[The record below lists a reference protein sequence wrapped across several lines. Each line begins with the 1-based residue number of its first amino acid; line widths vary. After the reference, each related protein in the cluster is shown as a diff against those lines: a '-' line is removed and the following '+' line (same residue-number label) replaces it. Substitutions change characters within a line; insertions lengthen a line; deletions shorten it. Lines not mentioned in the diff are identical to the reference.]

1 MLTEIH
7 IRDLATIE
15 ELDLP
20 LKHGG
25 SVITG
30 ETGAGKSIF
39 IEAIELALGAR
50 GSANIIRAG
59 KERADISLYFDISK
73 LPNAGEWLQSHDFS
87 QDKPECI
94 IRRVLSADGRSR
106 SYINGYPATQHLARE
121 LGEFLFHLHG
131 QYEQQVLLK
140 ADNQRELLDRYA
152 GHMSLTHD
160 IKACAE
166 RWKKLENDIQQLRA
180 ASAKRSERSD
190 YLRFQL
196 DELNTLNVRDGEWE
210 KLEAEHHKLTHSEE
224 LLRNIQRSIAL
235 LDDGE
240 QNVLTSL
247 TDIRKSLE
255 AVQTVDKKITA
266 WLSTLNSAEIQ
277 LSDMKIEL
285 SDYLE
290 ETELDPERLQF
301 IEQRVTA
308 IYDTARKHKI
318 QPQELTALHQ
328 RLQQEWDTLE
338 NSDSDLAKLAE
349 QQKST
354 AAEYKKLAA
363 ELSKN
368 RAKVAASLEK
378 TITKSIRAL
387 SLPHGEFHIAL
398 EAEEHAMS
406 AHGAEKI
413 VFHIKT
419 NPDQKLQPLV
429 KAISGGEL
437 SRLSLAVHLALA
449 DRISTPTLI
458 FDEVD
463 TGVGGATAEKIGKLL
478 RTLGETYQI
487 FCVTHQPQV
496 AACGQHHMLVEKTF
510 VGNSTYTRLR
520 FLNPQERKNE
530 VARMLGG
537 EKITDTTLK
546 HAEEMLGILNPA

>member
-1 MLTEIH
+1 MLTHIH

-20 LKHGG
+20 LLHGG
-25 SVITG
+25 SMITG

-50 GSANIIRAG
+50 GSANIIRVG
-59 KERADISLYFDISK
+59 KERADISLHFDISK
-73 LPNAGEWLQSHDFS
+73 LPNAGDWLTAHDFS
-87 QDKPECI
+87 AEEHECI
-94 IRRVLSADGRSR
+94 IRRVLSADGRSK
-106 SYINGYPATQHLARE
+106 SYINGYPATQQLARE
-121 LGEFLFHLHG
+121 LGELLFHLHG

-152 GHMSLTHD
+152 GHMSLVQQVKCT
-160 IKACAE
+160 AE
-166 RWKKLENDIQQLRA
+166 RWKKLELDIQLLRE
-180 ASAKRSERSD
+180 ASSKRSERSD

-210 KLEAEHHKLTHSEE
+210 KLETEHHRLTHSEE
-224 LLRNIQRSIAL
+224 LLRNIQRVIAI
-235 LDDGE
+235 LDDSDV
-240 QNVLTSL
+240 NVLSGL
-247 TDIRKSLE
+247 ADIRKSLE
-255 AVQTVDKKITA
+255 AVQTVEKKIPE
-266 WLSTLNSAEIQ
+266 WLNTLNSAEIQ

-285 SDYLE
+285 NDYLE
-290 ETELDPERLQF
+290 HADLDPERLQF
-301 IEQRVTA
+301 IEQRVSH

-318 QPQELTALHQ
+318 QPQELPALHQ
-328 RLQQEWDTLE
+328 RLQQEWDALE
-338 NSDSDLAKLAE
+338 NSDTDLEKLANE
-349 QQKST
+349 QKQLLN
-354 AAEYKKLAA
+354 EYRTLAT
-363 ELSKN
+363 ELSNN
-368 RAKVAASLEK
+368 RRKIAATLAK

-387 SLPHGEFHIAL
+387 SLPHGEFNIAL
-398 EAEEHAMS
+398 EADDHLIS
-406 AHGAEKI
+406 PHGAEKI
-413 VFHIKT
+413 VFLIKT
-419 NPDQKLQPLV
+419 NPDQKLQPLAKV
-429 KAISGGEL
+429 ISGGEL

-496 AACGQHHMLVEKTF
+496 AACGQHHILVEKTF
-510 VGNSTYTRLR
+510 TGNSTHTHLR
-520 FLNPQERKNE
+520 FLNAGERKAE

-537 EKITDTTLK
+537 ETITDTTRA
-546 HAEEMLGILNPA
+546 HAEEMLAAMSSS

>member
-1 MLTEIH
+1 MLTHIH

-20 LKHGG
+20 LLHGG
-25 SVITG
+25 SMITG

-50 GSANIIRAG
+50 GSANIIRVG

-73 LPNAGEWLQSHDFS
+73 LPNAGEWLKQHDFS
-87 QDKPECI
+87 QETPECI

-106 SYINGYPATQHLARE
+106 SYINGYPATQQLARE
-121 LGEFLFHLHG
+121 LGELLFHLHG

-140 ADNQRELLDRYA
+140 AENQRELLDRYA
-152 GHMSLTHD
+152 GHMQLVHD
-160 IKACAE
+160 VKHCAE
-166 RWKKLENDIQQLRA
+166 RWKKLEHDIAQLREA
-180 ASAKRSERSD
+180 ASKHSERSD

-196 DELNTLNVRDGEWE
+196 DELNTLNVRADEWE

-224 LLRNIQRSIAL
+224 LLRNMQRVIAI

-240 QNVLTSL
+240 QNVLTGL
-247 TDIRKSLE
+247 ADIRKSLE
-255 AVQTVDKKITA
+255 AVQTVEKKIPE
-266 WLSTLNSAEIQ
+266 WLGTLNSAEIQ

-290 ETELDPERLQF
+290 QADLDPERLQF
-301 IEQRVTA
+301 IEQRVSH

-318 QPQELTALHQ
+318 QPQELCALHQ
-328 RLQQEWDTLE
+328 RLQQEWDALE
-338 NSDSDLAKLAE
+338 NSDHDLAKLAE
-349 QQKST
+349 QQKNLI
-354 AAEYKKLAA
+354 AEYKKLAS

-368 RAKVAASLEK
+368 RRKVATGLAK
-378 TITKSIRAL
+378 TITHSIRAL
-387 SLPHGEFHIAL
+387 SLPHGEFQIAL
-398 EAEEHAMS
+398 ETEEHAMS
-406 AHGAEKI
+406 AHGEERI
-413 VFHIKT
+413 VFLIKT
-419 NPDQKLQPLV
+419 NPDQKLQPLAKV
-429 KAISGGEL
+429 ISGGEL

-496 AACGQHHMLVEKTF
+496 AACGQQHILVEKTF
-510 VGNSTYTRLR
+510 EGKSTHTRLR
-520 FLNPQERKNE
+520 FLNAAERKAE

-537 EKITDTTLK
+537 EKITDTTLA
-546 HAEEMLGILNPA
+546 HAEEMLQAWTPA

>member
-25 SVITG
+25 SMITG

-50 GSANIIRAG
+50 GSANIIRVS

-73 LPNAGEWLQSHDFS
+73 LPNAGEWLHAHDFS

-106 SYINGYPATQHLARE
+106 SYINGYPATQQLARE
-121 LGEFLFHLHG
+121 LGELLFHLHG

-140 ADNQRELLDRYA
+140 AENQRELLDRYA
-152 GHMSLTHD
+152 GHMPLAQE

-180 ASAKRSERSD
+180 AASRRSERSD

-235 LDDGE
+235 LEDGE
-240 QNVLTSL
+240 QNVLSSL
-247 TDIRKSLE
+247 GDIRKSLE
-255 AVQTVDKKITA
+255 AVQTVDKKISG

-308 IYDTARKHKI
+308 IYDIARKHKI

-328 RLQQEWDTLE
+328 RLQQEWDALE
-338 NSDSDLAKLAE
+338 NSDNDLAKLAE
-349 QQKST
+349 QQKAT

-406 AHGAEKI
+406 PHGAEKI

-419 NPDQKLQPLV
+419 NPDQKLQPLAKV
-429 KAISGGEL
+429 ISGGEL

-510 VGNSTYTRLR
+510 VGNSTHTRLR
-520 FLNPQERKNE
+520 FLNPDERKAE

-546 HAEEMLGILNPA
+546 HAEEMLEVLNPA

>member
-20 LKHGG
+20 LQHGG
-25 SVITG
+25 SMITG

-50 GSANIIRAG
+50 GSANIIRAS

-73 LPNAGEWLQSHDFS
+73 LPNAEVWLLAHDFS
-87 QDKPECI
+87 QDKSECM
-94 IRRVLSADGRSR
+94 IRRVLSTDGRSR
-106 SYINGYPATQHLARE
+106 SYINGYPATQQLARE
-121 LGEFLFHLHG
+121 LGELLFHLHG

-140 ADNQRELLDRYA
+140 AENQRELLDRYA
-152 GHMSLTHD
+152 GHIQLTHD
-160 IKACAE
+160 IKANAE
-166 RWKKLENDIQQLRA
+166 KWKKLEHGIQQLRQA
-180 ASAKRSERSD
+180 ASKRNERSE

-196 DELNTLNVRDGEWE
+196 DELNMLSIREGEWE
-210 KLEAEHHKLTHSEE
+210 KLETEHHKLTHSEE
-224 LLRNIQRSIAL
+224 LLRNIQRAIVL
-235 LDDGE
+235 LDDSD
-240 QNVLTSL
+240 QSVLTNI

-255 AVQTVDKKITA
+255 TVQTVEKKIVG
-266 WLSTLNSAEIQ
+266 WLTTLSSAEIQ
-277 LSDMKIEL
+277 LNDIKLEMTG
-285 SDYLE
+285 YLE
-290 ETELDPERLQF
+290 QSELDPERLQF

-318 QPQELTALHQ
+318 QPQELTVLHQ

-338 NSDSDLAKLAE
+338 NSDSALANLVE
-349 QQKST
+349 QQQMIAT
-354 AAEYKKLAA
+354 QYKKQAN

-368 RAKVAASLEK
+368 RSKVASVLEK

-398 EAEEHAMS
+398 EPEDHVMS
-406 AHGAEKI
+406 PHGAEKI

-419 NPDQKLQPLV
+419 NPDQKLQPLA

-496 AACGQHHMLVEKTF
+496 AACGQHHLLVEKTF
-510 VGNSTYTRLR
+510 NNNITHTHLR
-520 FLNPQERKNE
+520 FLNADERKAE

-537 EKITDTTLK
+537 EKITDTTRA
-546 HAEEMLGILNPA
+546 HAEEMLAALHPA

>member
-20 LKHGG
+20 LEHGG
-25 SVITG
+25 SMITG

-50 GSANIIRAG
+50 GSANIIRSS

-73 LPNAGEWLQSHDFS
+73 LPNAGTWLKTHDFS
-87 QDKPECI
+87 QETPECI

-106 SYINGYPATQHLARE
+106 SYINGYPATQQLARE
-121 LGEFLFHLHG
+121 LGELLFHLHG

-140 ADNQRELLDRYA
+140 AENQRELLDRYA
-152 GHMSLTHD
+152 GHMQLVHD

-166 RWKKLENDIQQLRA
+166 RWKKIDNDINNLRT
-180 ASAKRSERSD
+180 ASAKRSERIE

-196 DELNTLNVRDGEWE
+196 DELNTLNLHAGEWE
-210 KLEAEHHKLTHSEE
+210 KLEAEHHKLTHAEE
-224 LLRNIQRSIAL
+224 LLRNIQRAIAL

-240 QNVLTSL
+240 QNVLSQL
-247 TDIRKSLE
+247 SDIRKSLE
-255 AVQTVDKKITA
+255 AVQTIEKKITG
-266 WLSTLNSAEIQ
+266 WLTTLNSAEIQ
-277 LSDMKIEL
+277 LSDMKVEM

-290 ETELDPERLQF
+290 DAELDPERLQF

-308 IYDTARKHKI
+308 IYDVARKHKI
-318 QPQELTALHQ
+318 QPQELLLLQ
-328 RLQQEWDTLE
+328 QKLQQEWDALE
-338 NSDSDLAKLAE
+338 NSDHDLEKLSA
-349 QQKST
+349 QQIQL
-354 AAEYKKLAA
+354 ADEYKKLAA
-363 ELSKN
+363 ELSASRRKI
-368 RAKVAASLEK
+368 AASLEK

-398 EAEEHAMS
+398 EAEDHAMS
-406 AHGAEKI
+406 THGAEKI
-413 VFHIKT
+413 VFNIKT
-419 NPDQKLQPLV
+419 NPDQKLQPLA

-478 RTLGETYQI
+478 RKLGETYQI

-496 AACGQHHMLVEKTF
+496 AACGQHHILVEKTF
-510 VGNSTYTRLR
+510 IGNTTHTRLR
-520 FLNPQERKNE
+520 FLNPQERKAE

-537 EKITDTTLK
+537 EKITDTTLA
-546 HAEEMLGILNPA
+546 HAEEMLGELNPV

>member
-1 MLTEIH
+1 MLTQIH

-20 LKHGG
+20 LLHGG
-25 SVITG
+25 SMITG

-50 GSANIIRAG
+50 GSANIIRVG

-73 LPNAGEWLQSHDFS
+73 LPNAGEWLKAHDFA
-87 QDKPECI
+87 QEMPECI

-106 SYINGYPATQHLARE
+106 SYINGIPATQQLARE

-140 ADNQRELLDRYA
+140 AENQRELLDRYA
-152 GHMSLTHD
+152 GHMPLAQQVKT
-160 IKACAE
+160 CAE
-166 RWKKLENDIQQLRA
+166 QWKKLENDINNLRLA
-180 ASAKRSERSD
+180 ASKRTERSE

-196 DELNTLNVRDGEWE
+196 DELNTLNVRAGEWE
-210 KLEAEHHKLTHSEE
+210 ILEVEHHKLTHSEE
-224 LLRNIQRSIAL
+224 LLRNIQRAIAL

-240 QNVLTSL
+240 QNVLTGL
-247 TDIRKSLE
+247 NEIRKSLE
-255 AVQTVDKKITA
+255 PVQNIEKKISD
-266 WLSTLNSAEIQ
+266 WLATINSAEIQ
-277 LSDMKIEL
+277 LSDMKVEL
-285 SDYLE
+285 DDYLGDAD
-290 ETELDPERLQF
+290 LDPERLQF
-301 IEQRVTA
+301 IEQRVTT

-318 QPQELTALHQ
+318 QPQELPALHQ
-328 RLQQEWDTLE
+328 RLQQEWEQLE
-338 NSDSDLAKLAE
+338 NSDSDLSRLAE
-349 QQKST
+349 QQAQL
-354 AAEYKKLAA
+354 AAEYKKLASD
-363 ELSKN
+363 LSKN
-368 RAKVAASLEK
+368 RRNIAALLEK

-398 EAEEHAMS
+398 ETEEHVMS
-406 AHGAEKI
+406 PHGAEKI

-419 NPDQKLQPLV
+419 NPDQKLQPLAKV
-429 KAISGGEL
+429 ISGGEL

-496 AACGQHHMLVEKTF
+496 AACGQHHILVEKKF
-510 VGNSTYTRLR
+510 AANSTHTTLR
-520 FLNPQERKNE
+520 FLNLKERKAE

-537 EKITDTTLK
+537 EKITDTTLA
-546 HAEEMLGILNPA
+546 HAEEMLEKLNPT

>member
-1 MLTEIH
+1 
-7 IRDLATIE
+7 
-15 ELDLP
+15 
-20 LKHGG
+20 
-25 SVITG
+25 
-30 ETGAGKSIF
+30 
-39 IEAIELALGAR
+39 
-50 GSANIIRAG
+50 
-59 KERADISLYFDISK
+59 
-73 LPNAGEWLQSHDFS
+73 
-87 QDKPECI
+87 
-94 IRRVLSADGRSR
+94 
-106 SYINGYPATQHLARE
+106 
-121 LGEFLFHLHG
+121 
-131 QYEQQVLLK
+131 
-140 ADNQRELLDRYA
+140 
-152 GHMSLTHD
+152 
-160 IKACAE
+160 
-166 RWKKLENDIQQLRA
+166 
-180 ASAKRSERSD
+180 
-190 YLRFQL
+190 
-196 DELNTLNVRDGEWE
+196 
-210 KLEAEHHKLTHSEE
+210 
-224 LLRNIQRSIAL
+224 
-235 LDDGE
+235 
-240 QNVLTSL
+240 
-247 TDIRKSLE
+247 
-255 AVQTVDKKITA
+255 
-266 WLSTLNSAEIQ
+266 
-277 LSDMKIEL
+277 MKIEL

-290 ETELDPERLQF
+290 QTELDPERLQF

-520 FLNPQERKNE
+520 FLNPQERKAE

-546 HAEEMLGILNPA
+546 HAEEMLGALNPA

>member
-15 ELDLP
+15 ELHLP

-25 SVITG
+25 SMITG

-50 GSANIIRAG
+50 GSANIIRVG
-59 KERADISLYFDISK
+59 KERADISLSFDISK
-73 LPNAGEWLQSHDFS
+73 LPNAGAWLNAHDFAQGNS
-87 QDKPECI
+87 ECI
-94 IRRVLSADGRSR
+94 IRRALSGDGRSR
-106 SYINGYPATQHLARE
+106 SYINGYPATQQLARE
-121 LGEFLFHLHG
+121 LGELLFHLHG

-140 ADNQRELLDRYA
+140 AENQRELLDRYA
-152 GHMSLTHD
+152 GHMQLVND
-160 IKACAE
+160 IKSCAE
-166 RWKKLENDIQQLRA
+166 QWKKLDNDIKQLRDA
-180 ASAKRSERSD
+180 ASKREERSE

-210 KLEAEHHKLTHSEE
+210 KLEAEHHRLTHAEE
-224 LLRNIQRSIAL
+224 LLRNIQRAIAL

-240 QNVLTSL
+240 QNVLSGIV
-247 TDIRKSLE
+247 DIRKSLE
-255 AVQTVDKKITA
+255 AAQNIEKKISD
-266 WLSTLNSAEIQ
+266 WLTTLNSAEI
-277 LSDMKIEL
+277 LLNDIKVEL

-290 ETELDPERLQF
+290 SSELDPERLQF
-301 IEQRVTA
+301 IEQRVSA
-308 IYDTARKHKI
+308 IYDAARKHKI
-318 QPQELTALHQ
+318 QPQELAPLQ
-328 RLQQEWDTLE
+328 QKLQQEWDALE
-338 NSDSDLAKLAE
+338 NSDQGLLLLAAE
-349 QQKST
+349 QEKVT
-354 AAEYKKLAA
+354 ARYKKLAT
-363 ELSKN
+363 ELSSN
-368 RAKVAASLEK
+368 RRKVAASLEK

-398 EAEEHAMS
+398 EAEDNNMS
-406 AHGAEKI
+406 PHGVEKI

-419 NPDQKLQPLV
+419 NPDQKLQPLAKV
-429 KAISGGEL
+429 ISGGEL

-478 RTLGETYQI
+478 RMLGETYQI

-496 AACGQHHMLVEKTF
+496 AACGQHHILVEKSF
-510 VGNSTYTRLR
+510 INNSTHTTLR
-520 FLNPQERKNE
+520 FLNTKERKAE

-537 EKITDTTLK
+537 EKITDTTLA
-546 HAEEMLGILNPA
+546 HAEEMLGELNPA

>member
-1 MLTEIH
+1 MLTQIH

-20 LKHGG
+20 LHHGG
-25 SVITG
+25 SMITG

-50 GSANIIRAG
+50 GSANIIRVG

-73 LPNAGEWLQSHDFS
+73 LPNASEWLQAHDFS
-87 QDKPECI
+87 QDAPECI
-94 IRRVLSADGRSR
+94 IRRVLSNDGRSR
-106 SYINGYPATQHLARE
+106 SYINGYPATQQLARE
-121 LGEFLFHLHG
+121 LGELLFHLHG
-131 QYEQQVLLK
+131 QHEQQVLLK
-140 ADNQRELLDRYA
+140 AENQRELLDRYA
-152 GHMSLTHD
+152 EHMQLVHD
-160 IKACAE
+160 IKTCAD
-166 RWKKLENDIQQLRA
+166 RWKKLENDIQILRA
-180 ASAKRSERSD
+180 AASKRSERSD

-196 DELNTLNVRDGEWE
+196 DELNTLNVREGEWE

-224 LLRNIQRSIAL
+224 LLRHMQRAIAL

-240 QNVLTSL
+240 QNVLTGLS
-247 TDIRKSLE
+247 DIRKSLE
-255 AVQTVDKKITA
+255 TVQTVEKKIA
-266 WLSTLNSAEIQ
+266 NWLISLNSAEIQ
-277 LSDMKIEL
+277 LSDMRIEM

-290 ETELDPERLQF
+290 HAELDPERLQF
-301 IEQRVTA
+301 IEQRVTT

-338 NSDSDLAKLAE
+338 NSDQDLLKLAE
-349 QQKST
+349 QQQQL
-354 AAEYKKLAA
+354 AAEYKKLAG

-368 RAKVAASLEK
+368 RRKVAAQLEK

-398 EAEEHAMS
+398 EPEEHMMS
-406 AHGAEKI
+406 PHGAEKI

-419 NPDQKLQPLV
+419 NPDQKLQPLAKV
-429 KAISGGEL
+429 ISGGEL

-496 AACGQHHMLVEKTF
+496 AACGQHHILVEKTF
-510 VGNSTYTRLR
+510 VDNSTHTRLR
-520 FLNPQERKNE
+520 FLTPQERKAE

-546 HAEEMLGILNPA
+546 HAAEMLEVLNPA

>member
-15 ELDLP
+15 QLDLP

-25 SVITG
+25 SMITG

-50 GSANIIRAG
+50 GSANLIRVG
-59 KERADISLYFDISK
+59 KERADISLYFDVK
-73 LPNAGEWLQSHDFS
+73 QLPAAAAWLKEHDFS
-87 QDKPECI
+87 QNDHECI
-94 IRRVLSADGRSR
+94 IRRVLSGDGRSR
-106 SYINGYPATQHLARE
+106 CYINGYPATQQLARE

-152 GHMSLTHD
+152 EHMQLVHD
-160 IKACAE
+160 IKDCAQEWKALDKKIIALREASSKRNE
-166 RWKKLENDIQQLRA
+166 RCE
-180 ASAKRSERSD
+180 

-196 DELNTLNVRDGEWE
+196 DELNTLGLGEGEWE
-210 KLEAEHHKLTHSEE
+210 KLEDEHNRLTHSED
-224 LLRNIQRSIAL
+224 LLRNLQRVVSM
-235 LDDGE
+235 LDDGD
-240 QNVLTSL
+240 QNILSMMGEVRRAFESVQSVE
-247 TDIRKSLE
+247 RKIPVWLE
-255 AVQTVDKKITA
+255 
-266 WLSTLNSAEIQ
+266 TLDSAEIH
-277 LSDMKIEL
+277 LNDIKAEL
-285 SDYLE
+285 DNYLE
-290 ETELDPERLQF
+290 SADLDPERLQY
-301 IEQRVTA
+301 IEQRVSQVYA
-308 IYDTARKHKI
+308 AARKHKI
-318 QPQELTALHQ
+318 KPEELAA
-328 RLQQEWDTLE
+328 LQQSLQSEWDALE

-349 QQKST
+349 QQDKLG
-354 AAEYKKLAA
+354 AQYKKLAD
-363 ELSKN
+363 ELSKS
-368 RAKVAASLEK
+368 RKKVAAKLEK
-378 TITKSIRAL
+378 TITKTIRSL

-398 EAEEHAMS
+398 EREDSHIS
-406 AHGAEKI
+406 PHGQERI
-413 VFHIKT
+413 VFLIKT
-419 NPDQKLQPLV
+419 NPDQKMQPLGKV
-429 KAISGGEL
+429 ISGGEL

-496 AACGQHHMLVEKTF
+496 AACGQHHMLVEKKF
-510 VGNSTYTRLR
+510 VGKSTHTGLR
-520 FLNPQERKNE
+520 FLNTKERKAE

-537 EKITDTTLK
+537 EKITNTTLA
-546 HAEEMLGILNPA
+546 HAEEMLEELNPA